1 MIHNSFTEKKLRDTW
16 DFISDIRALVAEK
29 DATFYV
35 CMSLSEKSH
44 YEHLIIDEEEE
55 PEFEIPSKR
64 KTSLASFFGDVA
76 TEERRSSDAMFEWL
90 FDQGGLDIFSYDDKE
105 YKVDLGLQDVPEE
118 ALLSLQ
124 WLMLRRAKHVKK
136 LLEIKSLAETNGEHQ
151 FLKFLHHYPQF
162 MTREETNRQ
171 AREILLWLEKHRASG
186 GSSPEL

>member
-1 MIHNSFTEKKLRDTW
+1 
-16 DFISDIRALVAEK
+16 
-29 DATFYV
+29 
-35 CMSLSEKSH
+35 
-44 YEHLIIDEEEE
+44 
-55 PEFEIPSKR
+55 
-64 KTSLASFFGDVA
+64 
-76 TEERRSSDAMFEWL
+76 MFEWL